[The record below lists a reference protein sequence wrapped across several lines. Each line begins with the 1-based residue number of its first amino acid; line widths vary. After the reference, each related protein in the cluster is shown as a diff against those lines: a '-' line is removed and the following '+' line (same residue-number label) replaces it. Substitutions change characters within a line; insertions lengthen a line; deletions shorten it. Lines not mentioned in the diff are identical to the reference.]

1 MNDTLHRYQQV
12 GVEWL
17 HEKERAVLAWEMGR
31 GKTATVLSALRPEH
45 LPVLVVAPKRVAEH
59 VWPKQTKMWR
69 PDLSV
74 TLAAGSK
81 QKRQRALENH
91 SDITI
96 IGQDNLKDIKPGRF
110 TTIVLDELSG
120 YKNRQTVRW
129 RTARKICI
137 KADYVWGMTGTP
149 APNGLIDVWAQSF
162 LVDQG
167 EALGV
172 NLTGYRSRY
181 FRPGRQ
187 LPTGVIV
194 EWVLRDGADTKIH
207 DLLASRWMS
216 LESLESDLPEIAYN
230 DVMFTLPP
238 AIRKLYDQTATTLV
252 ADLRDTGGELHVAA
266 NSAVLTGK
274 LSQIT
279 AGFLYGESDTVD
291 WLHEEKVK
299 AVQEIVDG
307 TGSPVLVFYRFIAE
321 RDAIREAL
329 GSDCHLI
336 DEPGVIDDWNAGKI
350 PVLLAHPASAGHG
363 LNLQDGGHTIVWSS
377 LPWSLEHWQQSNAR
391 LQRQGQK
398 RPVMVHRIMA
408 DDTLDLAVRD
418 RLDDKANAQQALLA
432 HLDRYVQLTI
442 NESLATLI

>member
-1 MNDTLHRYQQV
+1 MTETLHKYQQV

-17 HEKERAVLAWEMGR
+17 HEKEHAVLAWQMGR
-31 GKTATVLSALRPEH
+31 GKTATVLTALKPEH

-59 VWPKQTKMWR
+59 VWPEQSAKWR

-74 TLAAGSK
+74 ALAAGTK
-81 QKRQRALENH
+81 QKRLRVLGTNP
-91 SDITI
+91 DIMV

-129 RTARKICI
+129 RTARKICT
-137 KADYVWGMTGTP
+137 KASYVWGLTGTP
-149 APNGLIDVWAQSF
+149 APNGLIDVWAQAF
-162 LVDQG
+162 LIDQG
-167 EALGV
+167 DALGV

-194 EWVLRDGADTKIH
+194 EWVLRDGADNKIH
-207 DLLASRWMS
+207 DRLAPRWMS

-230 DVMFTLPP
+230 DVLLTLPP
-238 AIRKLYDQTATTLV
+238 PIRKIYDQTATTLV
-252 ADLRDTGGELHVAA
+252 ADLRDKGGALHVAA

-279 AGFLYGESDTVD
+279 AGFLYGEHDVTD
-291 WLHEEKVK
+291 WLHDEKIK
-299 AVQEIVDG
+299 AVQEVVDG

-329 GSDCHLI
+329 PECQLI
-336 DEPGVIDDWNAGKI
+336 DEPGVIDRWNAGKV

-391 LQRQGQK
+391 LRRQGQQH
-398 RPVMVHRIMA
+398 PVMVHRVMA
-408 DDTLDLAVRD
+408 DDTLDLAIRD
-418 RLDDKANAQQALLA
+418 RLDDKHDAQQALLL
-432 HLDRYVQLTI
+432 HLDRYAEQLTVS
-442 NESLATLI
+442 ESLATLI